1 MRRESQSRRAQTRRA
16 PRERSADMTSASR
29 SECPVIFSCAHS
41 RSFTTLEAI
50 RRLRAASADERG
62 TPSGEDGTLRLLLVG
77 ADRVEGTCPKD
88 TAAVFEG
95 LVRCRGDFPNARN
108 PVANDAHDRDGD
120 ETLHGL
126 AMEGVDRVDM
136 LLVGPN
142 IRLDSGVEPD
152 VFHTATIPRRSV
164 DGNRA
169 PPLELRIAYHVGM
182 YHDIGDGDGDE
193 DDGAVPSFAPDLAL
207 AFNAGIWGYAP
218 EEWRPTLEK
227 VLYED
232 VCPLVVTGYTL
243 EEAENDEDALT
254 DMFAPGG
261 DEGADENEEGG
272 ERDGAVGW
280 VWEAEMNPFRSLRPR
295 ELDFDRSGY
304 LTREEPGGERSFM
317 GENCA
322 WQCLTLKSQMVAA

>member
-1 MRRESQSRRAQTRRA
+1 
-16 PRERSADMTSASR
+16 MTSASR
-29 SECPVIFSCAHS
+29 SECPAAFSSAHS

-50 RRLRAASADERG
+50 RRVRAASADERG

-77 ADRVEGTCPKD
+77 ADRVEGTCPQD

-95 LVRCRGDFPNARN
+95 LLRCRGDFPDTQN
-108 PVANDAHDRDGD
+108 PAANDARDRDDD
-120 ETLHGL
+120 ETLHAV
-126 AMEGVDRVDM
+126 AMDGVDRVDM

-164 DGNRA
+164 DGNQG
-169 PPLELRIAYHVGM
+169 PPLELRVAYHVGM
-182 YHDIGDGDGDE
+182 YHDIGDGDGDGDG
-193 DDGAVPSFAPDLAL
+193 DDGDGGAVPSFAPDLAL
-207 AFNAGIWGYAP
+207 AFNAGVWGYAP

-254 DMFAPGG
+254 DMFAAGG
-261 DEGADENEEGG
+261 DEGADENEGGG
-272 ERDGAVGW
+272 ERDGTVGW

-304 LTREEPGGERSFM
+304 LAHEEPGGERSFM
-317 GENCA
+317 GENCG
-322 WQCLTLKSQMVAA
+322 WQCLALKSQMHALEE